1 MFRKKKNNE
10 EKIEELERMKAEKS
24 MEQSQAPAV
33 AQKVPTSKKLLG
45 QMPKNVFGK
54 VKAPKE
60 EGVSFHVE
68 KDRSFI
74 SKLLGARLSGML
86 TKKKPN
92 PNAEQLQFISK
103 KEVRISVLGR
113 KFVIKKK
120 NAIIILLNL
129 ILVSAI
135 LAINFLMLRDAPTLF
150 STINIIAIFIFA
162 FPIILMKYGEFQ
174 KKKELED
181 MFPIFLRDFVE
192 STRGGMTLPK
202 AFKSL
207 TRNDYK
213 SLNPHINKIAVQ
225 LNWGIPVDTVLLKF
239 GRKTDSALIMRIVS
253 SVIES
258 HRFGGNLSDTFEA
271 LSRTAVEVDRLR
283 EERRLYMNSQII
295 TGYIIFFVFLAVM
308 IGLQTFLVPSLADTA
323 AGGVFST
330 GGEEIDTANLAI
342 EFETIFR
349 NLILIQGLF
358 AGLSVGKMAE
368 GSIVSGMK
376 HSLFMMFVGFI
387 VFSLAG

>member
-1 MFRKKKNNE
+1 MFGRKNKEK
-10 EKIEELERMKAEKS
+10 KIEEMERMKTIKNMEHSESSPTPKVS
-24 MEQSQAPAV
+24 M
-33 AQKVPTSKKLLG
+33 KKKLLG
-45 QMPKNVFGK
+45 QMSKNVFDK
-54 VKAPKE
+54 VKIPE
-60 EGVSFHVE
+60 QDGTSFHVKE
-68 KDRSFI
+68 DTTFL
-74 SKLLGARLSGML
+74 SKLLGIRLFKTL
-86 TKKKPN
+86 TKRKKKDDSV
-92 PNAEQLQFISK
+92 EQLQFISK
-103 KEVRISVLGR
+103 KEVRINVLGR
-113 KFVIKKK
+113 KFIFKKK
-120 NAIIILLNL
+120 NALIIFLNA
-129 ILVSAI
+129 ILVSGI
-135 LAINFLMLRDAPTLF
+135 LAINFLMLKDAATLF
-150 STINIIAIFIFA
+150 STINIIAIFIFV
-162 FPIILMKYGEFQ
+162 FPIILMRYSEF
-174 KKKELED
+174 KEKKELED

-192 STRGGMTLPK
+192 STRGGMTLPY
-202 AFKSL
+202 AFKAL

-213 SLNPHINKIAVQ
+213 ALNPYINKIAIQ
-225 LNWGIPVDTVLLKF
+225 LNWGIPVDKVLLSF
-239 GRKTDSALIMRIVS
+239 ARKTESPLIMRTVA

-323 AGGVFST
+323 TGGVFT
-330 GGEEIDTANLAI
+330 PGGEEIDTSNLAV

-368 GSIVSGMK
+368 GSIVSGTK

-387 VFSLAG
+387 VFTLAG